1 MVLVKSGVL
10 TVMANS
16 RQTLE
21 ELVQNKFLKWLLG
34 VNKYCN
40 NNTCRPKQAGFDCE
54 LKSNVEPL
62 SSGLL

>member
-1 MVLVKSGVL
+1 MVLVTVKSGVL

-21 ELVQNKFLKWLLG
+21 ELVQNKWLLG